1 MLGFLEAH
9 TGTIIVLVIL
19 ALLVFLAIR
28 RIVKDR
34 RAGKHSCGGNCGN
47 CPMGGMCEKERNEK

>member
-9 TGTIIVLVIL
+9 TGTIIVLLVL
-19 ALLVFLAIR
+19 VFLVFLAIR

-34 RAGKHSCGGNCGN
+34 RAGKHSCGGNCGC
-47 CPMGGMCEKERNEK
+47 CPMSGSCHGNK

>member
-9 TGTIIVLVIL
+9 TGTIVVLLV
-19 ALLVFLAIR
+19 LVFLVFIAIR

-34 RAGKHSCGGNCGN
+34 RAGKHSCGGNCGS
-47 CPMGGMCEKERNEK
+47 CPMGGMCEKERSTR